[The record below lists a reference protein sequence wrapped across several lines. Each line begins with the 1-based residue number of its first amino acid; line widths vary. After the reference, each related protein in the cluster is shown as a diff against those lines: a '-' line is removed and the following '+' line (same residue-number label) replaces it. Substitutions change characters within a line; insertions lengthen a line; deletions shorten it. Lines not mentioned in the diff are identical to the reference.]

1 MTKRG
6 RASAW
11 LWTLLALLAIVAVGV
26 AACGDD
32 DDDDDGG
39 DDATKGFSEAGYK
52 LAGFKEVTID
62 SGAAV
67 KIGISSALSGDVKG
81 LGEPIAIA
89 AELAGDG
96 VTIKGHKIEF
106 VREDDLCSPDGGTA
120 AADRLVKAGVVA
132 VVGPICSGATVA
144 SQPQYE
150 KAGLTTI
157 SPSATAPGNTNPPRS
172 EGPYVTFFRTT
183 FSDAIQGPTQAK
195 FAKEKLNAKTAYIV
209 FDTDAYG
216 TGLRDAFKKAF
227 EDGGGKIVGKP
238 EGFAKKTTDFKSII
252 ANIKKEKPDVVYF
265 SGFYAEATPFLQQL
279 RAEAELKNTPFL
291 TGDGPKND
299 ELLKGAGA
307 AAEGAYFSLPTPSQ
321 KGAAFDAFSK
331 KYEAKTKKPAESGT
345 FVAESYDAAT
355 VIVKALEKVATDDG
369 GKLKIDLKK
378 LNEAIRDTVLD
389 GASGKIDFANNGDNL
404 GGAETPVSLWQVKEG
419 KFVEIK

>member
-1 MTKRG
+1 MNKRG

-32 DDDDDGG
+32 DDDDGG
-39 DDATKGFSEAGYK
+39 DEATKGFSEAGYK
-52 LAGFKEVTID
+52 LAGFKEVTVD
-62 SGAAV
+62 SGAAIKV
-67 KIGISSALSGDVKG
+67 GISSALSGDVKG
-81 LGEPIAIA
+81 LGEPIANA

-120 AADRLVKAGVVA
+120 AADRLIKAGVVA
-132 VVGPICSGATVA
+132 VVGPICSI
-144 SQPQYE
+144 
-150 KAGLTTI
+150 TTI
-157 SPSATAPGNTNPPRS
+157 SPSATAPGNTNPARS

-216 TGLRDAFKKAF
+216 TGLRDAFKAAF
-227 EDGGGKIVGKP
+227 EKDGGKIVGKP
-238 EGFAKKTTDFKSII
+238 EGFAKKTTDFKAII
-252 ANIKKEKPDVVYF
+252 ANIKKEKPDLVYF
-265 SGFYAEATPFLQQL
+265 SGFYAEATPFLKQL
-279 RAEAELKNTPFL
+279 RAEADLKDTPFL

-299 ELLKGAGA
+299 ELLKGAGE

-321 KGAAFDAFSK
+321 KGAAFDAFAK
-331 KYEAKTKKPAESGT
+331 KYEEKTKKKAESGT
-345 FVAESYDAAT
+345 YVAESFDAGT
-355 VIVKALEKVATDDG
+355 VIIKALEKVATDDG

-378 LNEAIRDTVLD
+378 LNEAIRDTVLE
-389 GASGKIDFANNGDNL
+389 GASGTVDFGNNGDNL
-404 GGAETPVSLWQVKEG
+404 GGASTPVSLWQVKDG

>member
-1 MTKRG
+1 MTRNG

-11 LWTLLALLAIVAVGV
+11 LWTLLALLAIVSVGLV
-26 AACGDD
+26 ACGDD
-32 DDDDDGG
+32 DDDDGGG
-39 DDATKGFSEAGYK
+39 DAATKGFTEAGYK
-52 LAGFKEVTID
+52 LAGFKEVTVD

-96 VTIKGHKIEF
+96 VTVKGHKIEW

-120 AADRLVKAGVVA
+120 AADRLAKAGVVA

-150 KAGLTTI
+150 KAGITTI
-157 SPSATAPGNTNPPRS
+157 SPSATAPGNTNPARS

-195 FAKEKLNAKTAYIV
+195 FARENLKAKTAYIV
-209 FDTDAYG
+209 YDTDAYG
-216 TGLRDAFKKAF
+216 TGLKDAFKGAF
-227 EDGGGKIVGKP
+227 EKEGGKIVGTP
-238 EGFAKKTTDFKSII
+238 EGFAKKTTDFKAII
-252 ANIKKEKPDVVYF
+252 ANIKKEKPDLVYF
-265 SGFYAEATPFLQQL
+265 SGFYAEATPFLKQL
-279 RAEAELKNTPFL
+279 RAEADLKETPFL

-299 ELLKGAGA
+299 ELLKGAGE

-321 KGAAFDAFSK
+321 KGAAFDAFAK
-331 KYEAKTKKPAESGT
+331 KFPKDDRAGQLLYQISTQIQDADKRAELEDKLLKDYPELEDEDSRAVLAYAADR
-345 FVAESYDAAT
+345 VADE
-355 VIVKALEKVATDDG
+355 
-369 GKLKIDLKK
+369 
-378 LNEAIRDTVLD
+378 
-389 GASGKIDFANNGDNL
+389 
-404 GGAETPVSLWQVKEG
+404 QVFPIAG
-419 KFVEIK
+419 S